1 MNRIF
6 YYLKTLYLKFRLRNN
21 RINARGLYL
30 QNYIK
35 EQLMDETKER
45 NPEYEEIISAVARS
59 QGYNNSST
67 LYNLIHFFSFVY
79 LQFLLNIIML
89 LIFLS

>member
-45 NPEYEEIISAVARS
+45 NPDYAEIISAVARS
-59 QGYNNSST
+59 QGIDRDEAMGVLMY
-67 LYNLIHFFSFVY
+67 IFSLMKREDY
-79 LQFLLNIIML
+79 LKDV
-89 LIFLS
+89 

>member
-1 MNRIF
+1 MNRILF
-6 YYLKTLYLKFRLRNN
+6 FLKTLYLKFRLRNN

-45 NPEYEEIISAVARS
+45 NPDYEEIISAVARS
-59 QGYNNSST
+59 QGIDRDEAMGVLMY
-67 LYNLIHFFSFVY
+67 IFSLMKREDY
-79 LQFLLNIIML
+79 LKDI
-89 LIFLS
+89 

>member
-45 NPEYEEIISAVARS
+45 NPEYEEIINAVARS
-59 QGYNNSST
+59 QGIDRDEAMGVLMY
-67 LYNLIHFFSFVY
+67 IFSLMKREDY
-79 LQFLLNIIML
+79 LQNV
-89 LIFLS
+89 

>member
-45 NPEYEEIISAVARS
+45 NPDYEEIISAVARS
-59 QGYNNSST
+59 QGIDRDEAMGVL
-67 LYNLIHFFSFVY
+67 LYIFSLMKREDY
-79 LQFLLNIIML
+79 LKNV
-89 LIFLS
+89 

>member
-45 NPEYEEIISAVARS
+45 NPDYEEIISAVARS
-59 QGYNNSST
+59 QGIDRDEAMGVL
-67 LYNLIHFFSFVY
+67 LYIFSLMKREDY
-79 LQFLLNIIML
+79 LQNV
-89 LIFLS
+89 

>member
-45 NPEYEEIISAVARS
+45 NQEYEEIISAVARS
-59 QGYNNSST
+59 QGIDRDEAMGVLMY
-67 LYNLIHFFSFVY
+67 IFSLMKKEDY
-79 LQFLLNIIML
+79 LKDI
-89 LIFLS
+89 

>member
-45 NPEYEEIISAVARS
+45 NLEYEEIISAVARS
-59 QGYNNSST
+59 QGIDRDEAMGVLMY
-67 LYNLIHFFSFVY
+67 IFSLMKREDY
-79 LQFLLNIIML
+79 LKDV
-89 LIFLS
+89 

>member
-6 YYLKTLYLKFRLRNN
+6 YYLMTMYLKFRLRNN

-45 NPEYEEIISAVARS
+45 NPDYEEIISAVARS
-59 QGYNNSST
+59 QGIDRDEAMGVL
-67 LYNLIHFFSFVY
+67 LYIFSLMKREDY
-79 LQFLLNIIML
+79 LQNV
-89 LIFLS
+89 

>member
-6 YYLKTLYLKFRLRNN
+6 YYLKTLYLKFRLRKN

-45 NPEYEEIISAVARS
+45 NQEYEEIISAVARS
-59 QGYNNSST
+59 QGIDRDEAMGVLMY
-67 LYNLIHFFSFVY
+67 IFSLMKREDY
-79 LQFLLNIIML
+79 LKDV
-89 LIFLS
+89 

>member
-45 NPEYEEIISAVARS
+45 NPDYEEIISAVARS
-59 QGYNNSST
+59 QGIDRDEAMGVLMY
-67 LYNLIHFFSFVY
+67 IFSLMKREDY
-79 LQFLLNIIML
+79 LKDI
-89 LIFLS
+89 

>member
-45 NPEYEEIISAVARS
+45 NPDYEEIISAVARS
-59 QGYNNSST
+59 QGIDRDEDMGVL
-67 LYNLIHFFSFVY
+67 LYIFSLMKREDY
-79 LQFLLNIIML
+79 LKDV
-89 LIFLS
+89 

>member
-45 NPEYEEIISAVARS
+45 SPDYEEIISAVARS
-59 QGYNNSST
+59 QGIDRDEAMGVL
-67 LYNLIHFFSFVY
+67 LYIFSLMKKEDY
-79 LQFLLNIIML
+79 LKDI
-89 LIFLS
+89 

>member
-1 MNRIF
+1 MNKIWYF
-6 YYLKTLYLKFRLRNN
+6 LKNLLLKFRLRNY

-45 NPEYEEIISAVARS
+45 NPEYEKMIEVVMRS
-59 QGYNNSST
+59 QGVDRDEA
-67 LYNLIHFFSFVY
+67 LGILMFIFSLVKKERY
-79 LQFLLNIIML
+79 LKDA
-89 LIFLS
+89 

>member
-45 NPEYEEIISAVARS
+45 NPDYEEIISAVARS
-59 QGYNNSST
+59 QGIDRDEAMGVLMY
-67 LYNLIHFFSFVY
+67 IFSLMKREEY
-79 LQFLLNIIML
+79 LKDV
-89 LIFLS
+89 

>member
-45 NPEYEEIISAVARS
+45 NPDYEEIISAVARS
-59 QGYNNSST
+59 QGIDRDEAMGVL
-67 LYNLIHFFSFVY
+67 LYIFSLMKKEDY
-79 LQFLLNIIML
+79 LKDI
-89 LIFLS
+89 

>member
-45 NPEYEEIISAVARS
+45 NPDYEEIISAVARS
-59 QGYNNSST
+59 QGIDRDEAMGVLMY
-67 LYNLIHFFSFVY
+67 IFSLMRREDY
-79 LQFLLNIIML
+79 LKDV
-89 LIFLS
+89 

>member
-6 YYLKTLYLKFRLRNN
+6 YYLKTLYLKFHLRNN

-45 NPEYEEIISAVARS
+45 NSEYEEIINAVARS
-59 QGYNNSST
+59 QGIDRDEAMGVL
-67 LYNLIHFFSFVY
+67 LYIFSLMKKEEY
-79 LQFLLNIIML
+79 LKDV
-89 LIFLS
+89 

>member
-45 NPEYEEIISAVARS
+45 NPDYEEIISAVARS
-59 QGYNNSST
+59 QGIDRDEAMGVLMY
-67 LYNLIHFFSFVY
+67 IFSLMKREEY
-79 LQFLLNIIML
+79 LKDI
-89 LIFLS
+89 

>member
-45 NPEYEEIISAVARS
+45 NPDYEEIVSAVARS
-59 QGYNNSST
+59 QGIDRDEAMGVLMY
-67 LYNLIHFFSFVY
+67 IFSLMKREDY
-79 LQFLLNIIML
+79 LKDV
-89 LIFLS
+89 

>member
-59 QGYNNSST
+59 QGIDRDEAMGVL
-67 LYNLIHFFSFVY
+67 LYIFSLMKKEEY
-79 LQFLLNIIML
+79 LKDI
-89 LIFLS
+89 

>member
-45 NPEYEEIISAVARS
+45 NPDYEEIISAVARS
-59 QGYNNSST
+59 QGIDRDEAMGVLMY
-67 LYNLIHFFSFVY
+67 IFSLMKREDY
-79 LQFLLNIIML
+79 LKDV
-89 LIFLS
+89 

>member
-1 MNRIF
+1 MNRILF
-6 YYLKTLYLKFRLRNN
+6 FLKTLYLKFRLRNN

-45 NPEYEEIISAVARS
+45 NPDYEEIINAVARS
-59 QGYNNSST
+59 QGIDRDEAMGVL
-67 LYNLIHFFSFVY
+67 LYIFSLMKREDY
-79 LQFLLNIIML
+79 LQNV
-89 LIFLS
+89 

>member
-45 NPEYEEIISAVARS
+45 NQEYEEIISAVARS
-59 QGYNNSST
+59 QGIDRDEAMGVLMY
-67 LYNLIHFFSFVY
+67 IFSLMKREDY
-79 LQFLLNIIML
+79 LKDV
-89 LIFLS
+89 

>member
-45 NPEYEEIISAVARS
+45 NQEYEEIISAVARS
-59 QGYNNSST
+59 QGIDRDEAMGVLMY
-67 LYNLIHFFSFVY
+67 IFSLMKREEY
-79 LQFLLNIIML
+79 LKDV
-89 LIFLS
+89 

>member
-45 NPEYEEIISAVARS
+45 NPEYEEIINAVARS
-59 QGYNNSST
+59 QGIDRDEAMGVL
-67 LYNLIHFFSFVY
+67 LYIFSLMRREDY
-79 LQFLLNIIML
+79 LQNV
-89 LIFLS
+89 

>member
-45 NPEYEEIISAVARS
+45 NPDYEEIISAVARS
-59 QGYNNSST
+59 QGIDRDEALGVLMY
-67 LYNLIHFFSFVY
+67 IFSLMKREDY
-79 LQFLLNIIML
+79 LKDV
-89 LIFLS
+89 

>member
-35 EQLMDETKER
+35 EQLMDGTKER
-45 NPEYEEIISAVARS
+45 NPDYEEIISAVARS
-59 QGYNNSST
+59 QGIDRDEAMGVL
-67 LYNLIHFFSFVY
+67 LYIFSLMKREDY
-79 LQFLLNIIML
+79 LKDV
-89 LIFLS
+89 

>member
-6 YYLKTLYLKFRLRNN
+6 YYLKTMYLKFRLRNN

-45 NPEYEEIISAVARS
+45 NPDYEEIISAVARS
-59 QGYNNSST
+59 QGIDRDEAMGVL
-67 LYNLIHFFSFVY
+67 LYIFSLMKREDY
-79 LQFLLNIIML
+79 LQNV
-89 LIFLS
+89 

>member
-35 EQLMDETKER
+35 EQLMDETRER
-45 NPEYEEIISAVARS
+45 NPEYEEIINAVARS
-59 QGYNNSST
+59 QGIDRDEAMGVLMY
-67 LYNLIHFFSFVY
+67 IFSLMKREEY
-79 LQFLLNIIML
+79 LKDI
-89 LIFLS
+89 

>member
-35 EQLMDETKER
+35 EQLMDETRER

-59 QGYNNSST
+59 QGIDRDEAMGVLMY
-67 LYNLIHFFSFVY
+67 IFSLMKREDY
-79 LQFLLNIIML
+79 LKDV
-89 LIFLS
+89 

>member
-45 NPEYEEIISAVARS
+45 NQESEEIINAVARS
-59 QGYNNSST
+59 QGIDRDEAMGVLMY
-67 LYNLIHFFSFVY
+67 IFSLMKREDY
-79 LQFLLNIIML
+79 LKDV
-89 LIFLS
+89 

>member
-1 MNRIF
+1 M
-6 YYLKTLYLKFRLRNN
+6 KTLYLKFRLRNN

-45 NPEYEEIISAVARS
+45 NPDYEEIISAVARS
-59 QGYNNSST
+59 QGIDRDEAMGVLMY
-67 LYNLIHFFSFVY
+67 IFSLMKKEDY
-79 LQFLLNIIML
+79 LKNV
-89 LIFLS
+89 

>member
-45 NPEYEEIISAVARS
+45 NPDYEEIISAVARS
-59 QGYNNSST
+59 QGIDRDEAMGILMY
-67 LYNLIHFFSFVY
+67 IFSLMKREDY
-79 LQFLLNIIML
+79 LKDI
-89 LIFLS
+89 

>member
-45 NPEYEEIISAVARS
+45 NPDYEEIISAVARS
-59 QGYNNSST
+59 QGINRDEAMGVLMY
-67 LYNLIHFFSFVY
+67 IFSLMRREDY
-79 LQFLLNIIML
+79 LKDV
-89 LIFLS
+89 

>member
-35 EQLMDETKER
+35 EQLIDETKER

-59 QGYNNSST
+59 QGIDRDEAMGVL
-67 LYNLIHFFSFVY
+67 LYIFSLMKREDY
-79 LQFLLNIIML
+79 LKDV
-89 LIFLS
+89 

>member
-1 MNRIF
+1 MNRILF
-6 YYLKTLYLKFRLRNN
+6 FLKTLYLKFRLRNN

-45 NPEYEEIISAVARS
+45 NPDYEEIISAVARS
-59 QGYNNSST
+59 QGIDRDEAMGVLMY
-67 LYNLIHFFSFVY
+67 IFSLMKREDY
-79 LQFLLNIIML
+79 LKDV
-89 LIFLS
+89 